1 MLHVL
6 NISKLCVSDKVC
18 YVFLMIFKKSLQS
31 VPICSCHHFC
41 FLSPNI
47 MMHSPG
53 GSAAKDLLATQETQ
67 ETRAQSFG
75 QETPLE
81 KEMAICSSILAWGF
95 PQTEEPGGLS
105 SMGLKKSQ
113 TQLSN

>member
-1 MLHVL
+1 M
-6 NISKLCVSDKVC
+6 
-18 YVFLMIFKKSLQS
+18 
-31 VPICSCHHFC
+31 
-41 FLSPNI
+41 SPNI

-53 GSAAKDLLATQETQ
+53 GSATKDLLAMQETQ
-67 ETRAQSFG
+67 VTRVQSFG
-75 QETPLE
+75 QENSLE
-81 KEMAICSSILAWGF
+81 KEMAVHSSILAWEF

>member
-81 KEMAICSSILAWGF
+81 KEIGNLLQYSCLGIPTDRGAWWAVVHGVEKESD
-95 PQTEEPGGLS
+95 TA
-105 SMGLKKSQ
+105 
-113 TQLSN
+113 